1 MNEKEITEKYNELV
15 WLISKQLETLQK
27 HKSVQKEQERLR
39 LIQEQME
46 MEKKKRE
53 EEEMK
58 KQREE
63 KERKEWVVVKALWL
77 LSLEIFKFA
86 KSFIE
91 KLYRLM

>member
-15 WLISKQLETLQK
+15 RLISKQLETLQK
-27 HKSVQKEQERLR
+27 QKSVQKEQERLR

-63 KERKEWVVVKALWL
+63 KERKEWVVAHTLCEL
-77 LSLEIFKFA
+77 LQR
-86 KSFIE
+86 
-91 KLYRLM
+91 LYGYFPWKYSTHKIMY